1 MLFDWYWLGCCCC
14 YLKGDDADCKSSLV
28 ELDDLEAG
36 FRLDICF
43 RSNEG
48 KAYAFDELSFF
59 IV

>member
-14 YLKGDDADCKSSLV
+14 YLKGEADCKSSLV

-36 FRLDICF
+36 FRLDIYF
-43 RSNEG
+43 MSNVG
-48 KAYAFDELSFF
+48 KVYAFDELSFF